1 MSDTATSDQT
11 AGANPVAQGVDMRLE
26 VVVLPVA
33 DVDRSKDF
41 YTKLGWRLD
50 ADLAAPNGFRLVQVT
65 PPHSKASVIFGS
77 GITSAPPGSIDTVL
91 LAVDDLDR
99 ARAELIGLGVEVSDI
114 YQGAGFDRANEDARI
129 PGRDPDGRS
138 YSSYASF
145 EDPDGN
151 GWLLQEIRQRLPGR
165 EWSEDEPVDVPR
177 LAELLK
183 ETGLHHDAFE
193 KSHEPHDWWDWYAP
207 YLDARE
213 RGEDSDAA
221 KSAADRYAEDVRKI
235 KPLPS

>member
-1 MSDTATSDQT
+1 MSGTATSEQT
-11 AGANPVAQGVDMRLE
+11 AEGKPVVQGVDMRLE
-26 VVVLPVA
+26 VVVLPVG

-41 YTKLGWRLD
+41 YTELGWRLD
-50 ADLAAPNGFRLVQVT
+50 ADLAAPNGFRVVQLT
-65 PPHSKASVIFGS
+65 PPHSKASIIFGS
-77 GITSAPPGSIDTVL
+77 GITAAAPGSIDTIL
-91 LAVDDLDR
+91 LAVDDLDA
-99 ARAELIGLGVEVSDI
+99 ARAELIGRGVEVSDI
-114 YQGAGFDRANEDARI
+114 YRGAGFDRADKEKQV

-151 GWLLQEIRQRLPGR
+151 GWLLQEIKERLPGR

-213 RGEDSDAA
+213 RGEDSEAA
-221 KSAADRYAEDVRKI
+221 VAIANRYAEDDRKI
-235 KPLPS
+235 KPL

>member
-1 MSDTATSDQT
+1 MSGTATSEQT
-11 AGANPVAQGVDMRLE
+11 AGAKPMVQGVDMRLE

-41 YTKLGWRLD
+41 YAKLGWRMD
-50 ADLAAPNGFRLVQVT
+50 ADLSAPNGFRVVQVT

-77 GITSAPPGSIDTVL
+77 GITAAAPGSIDTLL
-91 LAVDDLDR
+91 LAVDDLDA
-99 ARAELIGLGVEVSDI
+99 ARAELIGLGVAVSDI
-114 YQGAGFDRANEDARI
+114 YRGAGFDRANKEAQVA
-129 PGRDPDGRS
+129 GRDPDGRS

-151 GWLLQEIRQRLPGR
+151 GWLLQEITERLPGR
-165 EWSEDEPVDVPR
+165 EWSEDEAVEVPR

-213 RGEDSDAA
+213 RGEDSEAA
-221 KSAADRYAEDVRKI
+221 VGTANRYAEDVRKI
-235 KPLPS
+235 KPL

>member
-1 MSDTATSDQT
+1 MSGTATSEQGS
-11 AGANPVAQGVDMRLE
+11 GAKPGTQGVDMRLE

-50 ADLAAPNGFRLVQVT
+50 ADLAAPNGFRVVQVT

-91 LAVDDLDR
+91 LAVDDVEA
-99 ARAELIGLGVEVSDI
+99 ARKELIDRGVEVSGV
-114 YQGAGFDRANEDARI
+114 YQGAGFDRANKDAQVA
-129 PGRDPDGRS
+129 GRDPDGNS

-165 EWSEDEPVDVPR
+165 EWSEDEVDVPR

-213 RGEDSDAA
+213 RGEDSAAA
-221 KSAADRYAEDVRKI
+221 KSAADRYAEDVCKI
-235 KPLPS
+235 KAL